1 MIEGLLSDEEID
13 DLIDCVRRDIPAKGR
28 RGGVRNLLDFSKIR
42 DLADSPAI
50 RAEVETILGS
60 RASVVR
66 GILFD
71 KTEGS
76 NWKVPWHQDVTIAV
90 DRRVE
95 VPGYGPWSIKEGIL
109 HVQPPAEVLENM
121 LSIRLHLDDC
131 PEENGALRVIPGSHT
146 GGKLGERQIQELGE
160 RSIAVTCAMRH
171 GGVLMMRPLLLHAS
185 SASSFPGHRRVVHLD
200 YAAVDLPLG
209 MGWATAQS

>member
-95 VPGYGPWSIKEGIL
+95 VPGYGPWSVKEG
-109 HVQPPAEVLENM
+109 
-121 LSIRLHLDDC
+121 
-131 PEENGALRVIPGSHT
+131 
-146 GGKLGERQIQELGE
+146 
-160 RSIAVTCAMRH
+160 
-171 GGVLMMRPLLLHAS
+171 
-185 SASSFPGHRRVVHLD
+185 
-200 YAAVDLPLG
+200 
-209 MGWATAQS
+209 